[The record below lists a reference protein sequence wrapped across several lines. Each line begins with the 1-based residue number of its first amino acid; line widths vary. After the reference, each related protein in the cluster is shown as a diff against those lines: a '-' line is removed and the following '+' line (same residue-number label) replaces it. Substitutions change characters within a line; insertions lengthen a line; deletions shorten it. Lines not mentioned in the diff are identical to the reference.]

1 MNNRKYY
8 IINKRYIKG
17 KGFIIFIIDYIYKL
31 NAYKVNIFI
40 DLERLRKAI
49 KNLRRTYSKNAFL
62 SLIILNIFNIIK
74 RVFKLIR
81 IKLIL
86 KDLILKIIKVNNIL
100 KRVNS
105 KLSSKSINLFLL
117 SIISFY
123 IRS

>member
-1 MNNRKYY
+1 MNSRKYY
-8 IINKRYIKG
+8 IISRRRTKG
-17 KGFIIFIIDYIYKL
+17 KGFTIFIIDYIYKL
-31 NAYKVNIFI
+31 NAYKVNVFI

-49 KNLRRTYSKNAFL
+49 KNLRRTYFKNAFL
-62 SLIILNIFNIIK
+62 SLIILSIFNIIR

-81 IKLIL
+81 VKLIF
-86 KDLILKIIKVNNIL
+86 KDLILKIIKVSNIL
-100 KRVNS
+100 RKVNS